1 MTKDDALIL
10 GMGME
15 QNESNVTNSQR
26 KTQSKA
32 ISFVDGSKFGVVDI
46 DEADE
51 DI

>member
-1 MTKDDALIL
+1 
-10 GMGME
+10 ME
-15 QNESNVTNSQR
+15 QNESKNS
-26 KTQSKA
+26 KKASSNA

>member
-1 MTKDDALIL
+1 MIL

-15 QNESNVTNSQR
+15 QNESGHSQR